1 MESLFIELYL
11 DEDVNVL
18 IADLLRGRGFNAV
31 TTRDEGQL
39 QNSDAQQLAY
49 AVSQKCAL
57 VTHNRADFEELAQQ
71 YQEDGLTH
79 YGLILATRH
88 RSYELV
94 RRLIIILNH
103 ITADELVNQ
112 IRYI

>member
-18 IADLLRGRGFNAV
+18 IANLLRGRGFNVV

-39 QNSDAQQLAY
+39 QKSDVQQLAY
-49 AVSQKCAL
+49 AISQKRAL

-71 YQEDGLTH
+71 SQQDGLAH

-88 RSYELV
+88 RPYELV
-94 RRLIIILNH
+94 RRLTIILNH
-103 ITADELVNQ
+103 VTADEMVNQ
-112 IRYI
+112 VRYI